1 MSSALGKST
10 VVVNPTSGVSV
21 AGGSLR
27 TVLDGLAGRTVGFF
41 SNNKP
46 NAQVLLE
53 RMAAALQARLA
64 ITPRFFRKEV
74 PSLEASAALLR
85 QCGETCQAVVL
96 AAFD

>member
-1 MSSALGKST
+1 MTRIIAL
-10 VVVNPTSGVSV
+10 NPTSSPPPPEALGRRLD
-21 AGGSLR
+21 SLR
-27 TVLDGLAGRTVGFF
+27 GATVGFL

-53 RMAAALQARLA
+53 RTAAALRARFA